1 VDLYDSGASDH
12 MSPYRD
18 AFLTFR
24 ETVPRS
30 LNAANQQM
38 FQATGVGDMVVNI
51 PNGSSR

>member
-1 VDLYDSGASDH
+1 IDLYDSGASDH

-18 AFLTFR
+18 AFLTFC

-38 FQATGVGDMVVNI
+38 FQATGVGDVVVNI
-51 PNGSSR
+51 PNG